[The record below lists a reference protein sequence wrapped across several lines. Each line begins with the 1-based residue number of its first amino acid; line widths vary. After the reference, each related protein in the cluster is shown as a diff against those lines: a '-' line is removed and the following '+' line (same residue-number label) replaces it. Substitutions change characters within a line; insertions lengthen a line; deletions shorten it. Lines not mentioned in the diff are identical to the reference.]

1 MNEKQHSYVGG
12 GGGGVT
18 RSTITNHGTI
28 TNFFK
33 YSVNTFFLVMKSY
46 TYR

>member
-1 MNEKQHSYVGG
+1 MNEKQHSYVR
-12 GGGGVT
+12 GGGVT

-33 YSVNTFFLVMKSY
+33 YSMNTFFLVMKSY